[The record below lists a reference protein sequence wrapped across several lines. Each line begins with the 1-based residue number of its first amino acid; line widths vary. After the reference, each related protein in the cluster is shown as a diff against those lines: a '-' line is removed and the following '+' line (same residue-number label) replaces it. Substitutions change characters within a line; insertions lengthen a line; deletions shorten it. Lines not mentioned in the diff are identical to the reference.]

1 MILFAAIFSGML
13 FFFGCLLWVEYM
25 QRSRKQMT
33 RLRRYVGVPAAGVVP
48 PPSRQHRR
56 LADSLMDF
64 IRYIAQHISKLRRV
78 QNFDIMMQRAGLPL
92 LGSEYVVIVL
102 LSALLAASLTMMLV
116 IEPLVAAMVFA
127 AVILTSRIYVHFRIE
142 RRRRSFTN
150 QLGDT
155 LNMVSD
161 AMRAGFSFMQA
172 MQLISAEMEDPISGE
187 FKQVLRE
194 INFGTTLENA
204 LLNME
209 NRMGS
214 LDFDLVVT
222 AVLIQRQVGGNL
234 AQILDTIS
242 TTINDRIRM
251 RREILALTAQGRMS
265 GWILAALPIAVA
277 AVISFISPHYLQPLL
292 DEKIG
297 HIAIGGAIISI
308 IIGIYVIRRIV
319 DIDV

>member
-1 MILFAAIFSGML
+1 MILFAAIFAGML

-25 QRSRKQMT
+25 QRSRKRMT
-33 RLRRYVGVPAAGVVP
+33 RLRRYAGGQPAGAALP
-48 PPSRQHRR
+48 LKQHRR
-56 LADSLMDF
+56 LADRLMNF
-64 IRYIAQHISKLRRV
+64 IRYVAQHISKLRRA
-78 QNFDIMMQRAGLPL
+78 QNFDITMQRAGLPL

-102 LSALLAASLTMMLV
+102 LSALLAALFTMMLV
-116 IEPLVAAMVFA
+116 LEPFAAGLVFA

-142 RRRRSFTN
+142 RRRRAFTN

-155 LNMVSD
+155 LTMVSN

-194 INFGTTLENA
+194 ISFGTTLENA
-204 LLNME
+204 LLNMG

-214 LDFDLVVT
+214 PDFDLVVT

-277 AVISFISPHYLQPLL
+277 AVLSFISPHYLQPLL

-297 HIAIGGAIISI
+297 HIAIGGAIISVL
-308 IIGIYVIRRIV
+308 IGIYVIQRIV